1 MKGIVFT
8 EFLGMSEALYG
19 YKLVDELIEESNLP
33 SKGIYTAVGTYD
45 HTEIV
50 LLLTN
55 LSKKVNVSANILLKT
70 FGNHLFIALAKNY
83 PHFLVGTKKSFDLL
97 RQIDSHIHINVKK
110 LYPDAQLPRFEVV
123 DVDEHTLWMDYYSD
137 RNMGDLAHGLI
148 EQCIVY
154 YGEKATISQQ
164 VLEEKEN
171 SIRFEI
177 VIEP

>member
-33 SKGIYTAVGTYD
+33 SKGIYTTVGTYD
-45 HTEIV
+45 HAEIV
-50 LLLTN
+50 SLLIN
-55 LSKKVNVSANILLKT
+55 LSKKVNVPPNILLKT
-70 FGNHLFIALAKNY
+70 FGNHLFIALEKNY
-83 PHFLVGTKKSFDLL
+83 PHFFVGTKKSFDLL
-97 RQIDSHIHINVKK
+97 RQVDSHIHVNVKK
-110 LYPDAQLPRFEVV
+110 LYPDAQLPHFEVV
-123 DVDEHTLWMDYYSD
+123 DVDDKTLWMDYYSD
-137 RNMGDLAHGLI
+137 RNMGDLAYGLI

-164 VLEEKEN
+164 ILEEKGN
-171 SIRFEI
+171 AIRFEI